1 MGLTLLEWALAALGA
16 FLIRHLLRSKHSPPP
31 GPKPLPFIGNI
42 FDVPTDKPW
51 LTFVNWKAKYGDLM
65 SFTIFRRRMVIINS
79 AELAADILDK
89 KSAIYSDRP
98 RLVMASDLVG
108 FSDSTPLLQYGE
120 TLREHRS
127 LIGSRTLMHEFHPVQ
142 ENIIHNFLQDVLNNP
157 DCGDLNTHIRK
168 GLILSPE
175 ECQDGN
181 DPLITLANH
190 ALVQF
195 SELVGFGAFLV
206 DMLPFLRYVP
216 EWFPGAGFQKTAKAY
231 RETLNE
237 ATERPFKYVKDQM
250 ASKLPGILIN
260 AAGIAPVSFISS
272 CLDRADL
279 TAEDESIIKWTGFSL
294 YVVQKKAQ
302 AEIDAVVGNNRLPT
316 LADRVSLP
324 YVEALSQEVVRW
336 HAVVTSTIH
345 VAMEDD
351 THNGCFIPKGSY
363 VSPNIWAILH
373 DERTYSEPELFK
385 PERFLGD
392 RPEHDPRTVSFGF
405 GRRICPDMS
414 LQQLPLVRL
423 VLSIHLADASI
434 FISSAMTLAVFSIEK
449 YIENGVEITPKV
461 EPPTC
466 IMAHLTPF
474 KCSIKPRSLEAE
486 ALIHET
492 PSM

>member
-1 MGLTLLEWALAALGA
+1 
-16 FLIRHLLRSKHSPPP
+16 
-31 GPKPLPFIGNI
+31 
-42 FDVPTDKPW
+42 
-51 LTFVNWKAKYGDLM
+51 
-65 SFTIFRRRMVIINS
+65 
-79 AELAADILDK
+79 
-89 KSAIYSDRP
+89 
-98 RLVMASDLVG
+98 MASDLVG

-168 GLILSPE
+168 MSGAIILKIAYGYDV
-175 ECQDGN
+175 QDGN

-250 ASKLPGILIN
+250 AT
-260 AAGIAPVSFISS
+260 GIAPVSFISS

-294 YVVQKKAQ
+294 YVGGTDTTVCAVYSFFLAMTLYPEVQKKAQ

-363 VSPNIWAILH
+363 VSPNIWYRLAILH

-405 GRRICPDMS
+405 GRRSVPVYS
-414 LQQLPLVRL
+414 G
-423 VLSIHLADASI
+423 IHLADASI